1 MQRMMGGG
9 MPGAAPQ
16 PPKRR
21 AQATARSEKVG
32 GRSCRVWEMYEGTT
46 RDEELCVVP
55 PGSLPGGDEF
65 YAVMKNMAAMMEGM
79 VKALGS
85 FGGGGDYFRDME
97 RIDGIPILSRDFSN
111 GRATDETRMSVVRK
125 ETVPPAAFEV
135 PKGFK
140 KLAMGPDMEDDG
152 E

>member
-1 MQRMMGGG
+1 
-9 MPGAAPQ
+9 
-16 PPKRR
+16 
-21 AQATARSEKVG
+21 
-32 GRSCRVWEMYEGTT
+32 
-46 RDEELCVVP
+46 
-55 PGSLPGGDEF
+55 
-65 YAVMKNMAAMMEGM
+65 
-79 VKALGS
+79 
-85 FGGGGDYFRDME
+85 ME